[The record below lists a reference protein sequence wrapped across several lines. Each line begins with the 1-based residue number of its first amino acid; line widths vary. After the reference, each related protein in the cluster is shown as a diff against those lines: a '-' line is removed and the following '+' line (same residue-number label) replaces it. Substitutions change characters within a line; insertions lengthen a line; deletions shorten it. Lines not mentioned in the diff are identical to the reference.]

1 MGCWAEL
8 TRLSLSTQN
17 LKQEQYTLQSQ
28 LNTTNKTARAFQEE
42 YDHMREQLTAKHK
55 METERADQL
64 HSQRVHEMTR
74 ELEQLESEL
83 EQAHTLSHG
92 YLDKMKALETTIA
105 RMKEEAMSSQDTAEL
120 ESEVIDL
127 HTECARLRGERDG
140 LQCTIME
147 REGEVEVT
155 KMELVR
161 VKERLDS
168 MEEEAVDRIRQSN
181 EWYRNLQVGI
191 YHIVL

>member
-1 MGCWAEL
+1 
-8 TRLSLSTQN
+8 
-17 LKQEQYTLQSQ
+17 
-28 LNTTNKTARAFQEE
+28 
-42 YDHMREQLTAKHK
+42 MREQLTAKHK

-64 HSQRVHEMTR
+64 HSQHVHEMTR
-74 ELEQLESEL
+74 ELEQLGSEL

>member
-1 MGCWAEL
+1 
-8 TRLSLSTQN
+8 
-17 LKQEQYTLQSQ
+17 
-28 LNTTNKTARAFQEE
+28 
-42 YDHMREQLTAKHK
+42 
-55 METERADQL
+55 
-64 HSQRVHEMTR
+64 
-74 ELEQLESEL
+74 
-83 EQAHTLSHG
+83 
-92 YLDKMKALETTIA
+92 
-105 RMKEEAMSSQDTAEL
+105 MSSQDTAEL

-127 HTECARLRGERDG
+127 HTECAQLRGERDG

>member
-1 MGCWAEL
+1 
-8 TRLSLSTQN
+8 
-17 LKQEQYTLQSQ
+17 
-28 LNTTNKTARAFQEE
+28 
-42 YDHMREQLTAKHK
+42 MREQLTAKHK

-168 MEEEAVDRIRQSN
+168 MEEEAVDRIRLSN
-181 EWYRNLQVGI
+181 EWYHNLQVGI